1 MGNKN
6 SRFHNFIQRYST
18 RFRKKSSKTP
28 EEQVIKGFREKSE
41 HSLLNKHIHVLLYRL
56 KKCTPISRADH
67 TFQKALEN
75 DQIKTKSDFI
85 KYFKLHDIQSKNDSK
100 KEEQS
105 PFTNTLHDIAK
116 KINLEKA
123 PPKLHEKN
131 RHNWGIRKLLS
142 SIANSIR
149 KRLKSDTPSPV
160 KTASSKE
167 TTQPKVDLPTK
178 LCSTM
183 LNASSKTAELE
194 LLNGHYLLEKHKDL
208 ASGNG
213 ALRSLVTAIYGLKK
227 LPQDNEVKS
236 LNHEGMLIL
245 NKEIAGI
252 AFQQWGTPQ
261 GSVNDFLQRIKK
273 SLSKQNNT
281 AEMTETEKAEVTAA
295 KKKLEEACND
305 LKSLLLDI
313 DKLAEKVRV
322 YMEKRQNK

>member
-1 MGNKN
+1 MGNKT
-6 SRFHNFIQRYST
+6 SRFHNFIQKYSAP
-18 RFRKKSSKTP
+18 FRKKSSKTP
-28 EEQVIKGFREKSE
+28 KRKRSE

-56 KKCTPISRADH
+56 NKCTPISRADH
-67 TFQKALEN
+67 AFQKALEN

-85 KYFKLHDIQSKNDSK
+85 KYFKLHDIQSKNDSKKNDSK

-131 RHNWGIRKLLS
+131 RHNWSIRKLLS

-167 TTQPKVDLPTK
+167 TTQPKVDL
-178 LCSTM
+178 
-183 LNASSKTAELE
+183 
-194 LLNGHYLLEKHKDL
+194 
-208 ASGNG
+208 
-213 ALRSLVTAIYGLKK
+213 
-227 LPQDNEVKS
+227 
-236 LNHEGMLIL
+236 
-245 NKEIAGI
+245 
-252 AFQQWGTPQ
+252 
-261 GSVNDFLQRIKK
+261 
-273 SLSKQNNT
+273 NT
-281 AEMTETEKAEVTAA
+281 AKMTETEKAEVTAA
-295 KKKLEEACND
+295 KKKLEEECND

-313 DKLAEKVRV
+313 DKLSDKVRV